1 MPLPVSLAVRLH
13 CCVASQALS
22 VDESNRLEIKMFEGN
37 SLFLSLLHFD
47 DRALVQTLLSLLTLQ
62 ATDHEASREIRMLG
76 GIPLLI
82 SFLADLCNH
91 FRWRRDHASAPAQSS
106 AVLDVSVVATLCCL
120 LTQLALD
127 GDNAVLMRTS
137 NGVCFLGRLL
147 LGCSAVGRAGVTGA
161 ATSAVSEAEAAS
173 VSAHI
178 LRTLRFIFSLE
189 RNRKVF
195 KRLFP
200 PHVFELF
207 IDVGH
212 YAYELALY
220 ERLALACVELSTAER
235 SGIDGALDEIDLA
248 KGEAQRMVGEYAV
261 VEMVGQG
268 AFGCIY
274 HARKGGLV
282 YAMKEVPI
290 ESYGKVD
297 GGSPSQVEANV
308 GTLHSEVEILST
320 LDHPNIVKCDRL
332 GSAVPFPPIG
342 ASLRG
347 GAWGCA
353 RPARCRTAVL
363 RLRYSSRTLATRYY
377 TSFVEKRKL
386 YIVME
391 LVDGVTLGS
400 FLSDHANHSNGA
412 DSPAIGLP
420 EKLIW
425 QIFLQVR
432 LPL

>member
-1 MPLPVSLAVRLH
+1 
-13 CCVASQALS
+13 
-22 VDESNRLEIKMFEGN
+22 
-37 SLFLSLLHFD
+37 
-47 DRALVQTLLSLLTLQ
+47 
-62 ATDHEASREIRMLG
+62 
-76 GIPLLI
+76 
-82 SFLADLCNH
+82 
-91 FRWRRDHASAPAQSS
+91 
-106 AVLDVSVVATLCCL
+106 
-120 LTQLALD
+120 
-127 GDNAVLMRTS
+127 
-137 NGVCFLGRLL
+137 
-147 LGCSAVGRAGVTGA
+147 
-161 ATSAVSEAEAAS
+161 
-173 VSAHI
+173 

-282 YAMKEVPI
+282 YAIKELPI
-290 ESYGKVD
+290 ESYGKID

-320 LDHPNIVKCDRL
+320 LDHPNIVKCDCL
-332 GSAVPFPPIG
+332 GSAMRFHAVPADRRP
-342 ASLRG
+342 S
-347 GAWGCA
+347 A
-353 RPARCRTAVL
+353 RRRVRLCRPAARCRTGVL
-363 RLRYSSRTLATRYY
+363 QLRYSSTRVTPTLATRYY

-400 FLSDHANHSNGA
+400 FLSDHANHSYGA
-412 DSPAIGLP
+412 DSAAIGLP

-432 LPL
+432 LPLPALVSSASFGCA